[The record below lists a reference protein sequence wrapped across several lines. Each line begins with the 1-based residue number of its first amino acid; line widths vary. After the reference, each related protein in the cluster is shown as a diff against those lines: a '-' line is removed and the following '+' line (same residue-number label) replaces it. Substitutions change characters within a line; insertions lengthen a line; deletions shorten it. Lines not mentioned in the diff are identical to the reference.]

1 MLQARGR
8 GGRGLLMAMRWG
20 RVALFAAAAAYQLG
34 GCGSRI
40 APIGESATATPTFV
54 PGPAAVT
61 FLATLQSGPSVSGAI
76 ATAGEFTC
84 GGSAVVTIDPTP
96 RGTLNLAVA
105 YYELSVTG
113 CPPGTTITEMHIHPM
128 PLGSQDV
135 WIGSDLRD
143 FVLVNGSGTTT
154 SINLGVPPARA
165 EVVIARPDNFFL
177 HFHSKN
183 NPGALMRGLL
193 RPK

>member
-1 MLQARGR
+1 MTRRLVRLA
-8 GGRGLLMAMRWG
+8 L
-20 RVALFAAAAAYQLG
+20 VATSAVYALS

-40 APIGESATATPTFV
+40 APIGESATATPTFLA
-54 PGPAAVT
+54 GPAAVT

-105 YYELSVTG
+105 YYELAVTG

-154 SINLGVPPARA
+154 SINLGVPPAHA
-165 EVVIARPDNFFL
+165 ADVIARPNDFFL
-177 HFHSKN
+177 HFHSTN
-183 NPGALMRGLL
+183 NPVGLMRGLL

>member
-1 MLQARGR
+1 
-8 GGRGLLMAMRWG
+8 
-20 RVALFAAAAAYQLG
+20 VFAAAAACQLG

-40 APIGESATATPTFV
+40 APIGESATQTLTYS

-96 RGTLNLAVA
+96 RGALNLAVA
-105 YYELSVTG
+105 SYEVSVVG
-113 CPPGTTITEMHIHPM
+113 CPAGTTITEMHIHQLPI
-128 PLGSQDV
+128 GNEDV
-135 WIGSDLRD
+135 WIGSDLRE
-143 FVLVNGSGTTT
+143 FVLVNGGGTTT

-165 EVVIARPDNFFL
+165 DAVIARPNDFFL

>member
-1 MLQARGR
+1 MTSWARH
-8 GGRGLLMAMRWG
+8 A
-20 RVALFAAAAAYQLG
+20 ALAAVAAYVISA
-34 GCGSRI
+34 CGSRI
-40 APIGESATATPTFV
+40 APIGESATQTLTFS

-61 FLATLQSGPSVSGAI
+61 FLASLQSGPSVSGAI

-105 YYELSVTG
+105 FYELSVTG
-113 CPPGTTITEMHIHPM
+113 CPAGTTITEMHIHQM
-128 PLGSQDV
+128 PIGNEDV
-135 WIGSDLRD
+135 WIGSDLRE
-143 FVLVNGSGTTT
+143 FVLVNGNGTTT

-165 EVVIARPDNFFL
+165 EEGIARPSDFFL